1 MVFAAI
7 TLFIIFNNVLLLLF
21 YIIIIIISFSFQAL
35 EYKIPRL
42 FCYARAIVYEILDM
56 PLGACNDLFLGE
68 TENRVWFNIQRGE
81 LSLQRNMSI
90 HRDDWPAC
98 SIIAVHHFNAGHA
111 LTHNAHVHYIFIR
124 SIIWALADA
133 HLRDPV
139 LIDLS
144 QICPL
149 FSPFTTC

>member
-21 YIIIIIISFSFQAL
+21 YIIIIIIISFSFQAL

-68 TENRVWFNIQRGE
+68 TENRVWFNIQRG
-81 LSLQRNMSI
+81 R
-90 HRDDWPAC
+90 
-98 SIIAVHHFNAGHA
+98 AV
-111 LTHNAHVHYIFIR
+111 LTA
-124 SIIWALADA
+124 
-133 HLRDPV
+133 
-139 LIDLS
+139 
-144 QICPL
+144 
-149 FSPFTTC
+149 